1 MILRPPRSTL
11 TYTLFPYTTLFR
23 SDAATQRLGRRRLLR
38 ETLIGAGVD
47 HRRGAQVLA
56 LEVDLVRHQSA
67 VPLQGVDL
75 DRQAVQQRTRREL
88 VTVEAQ
94 KAAAALDLGIVG
106 DRDRR
111 VVAVGGRNQIGRAH
125 V

>member
-1 MILRPPRSTL
+1 MSRPPPRSTRPD
-11 TYTLFPYTTLFR
+11 TLFPYPTLFR
-23 SDAATQRLGRRRLLR
+23 SVAVHVRRAFDIILVDVADAATQRLGRRRLLR

-75 DRQAVQQRTRREL
+75 DRQAVPQRTRRERS
-88 VTVEAQ
+88 E
-94 KAAAALDLGIVG
+94 
-106 DRDRR
+106 DRR
-111 VVAVGGRNQIGRAH
+111 VG
-125 V
+125 